1 MTGGASYP
9 RPPAPAFLFD
19 LDGTLIDSVYQH
31 VIAWREALSGAGID
45 LSVWRIHRRI
55 GMSGGL
61 FMAALIRETGIR
73 LSAADADALQAAHAR
88 EYLKLADSVRPL
100 PGAAELLATLTAR
113 DVRWAIA
120 TSGRRATAQH
130 ALDLLGLPP
139 DAPMITRDVVAHA
152 KPDPDLF
159 LAAAALLEADP
170 GHCLRGR
177 RQRLGPAGGPPGR
190 VHRGGPDVGRLRPRG
205 TGAGRRLP
213 RLLRP
218 GRPAGPGRRAG
229 RARPG
234 HLRLTLARAPRRARL
249 SSS

>member
-1 MTGGASYP
+1 MSGGVSYP
-9 RPPAPAFLFD
+9 RPAVPAFLFD

-73 LSAADADALQAAHAR
+73 LSAADADSLQAAHAR

-113 DVRWAIA
+113 GVRWAIA

-159 LAAAALLEADP
+159 LAAAALLEVAP
-170 GHCLRGR
+170 GDCY
-177 RQRLGPAGGPPGR
+177 
-190 VHRGGPDVGRLRPRG
+190 VVGDSVWD
-205 TGAGRRLP
+205 
-213 RLLRP
+213 LL
-218 GRPAGPGRRAG
+218 AARRAG
-229 RARPG
+229 SIGVGLMSGGYGREELERAGAYRVYSDPAD
-234 HLRLTLARAPRRARL
+234 LLARADELGVRDPDIYG
-249 SSS
+249 